1 MNNSSTLIK
10 GLILPLIIKMSKGN
24 LNTLSDDFWNQ
35 FANDFIHY
43 EIDAQ
48 PIYST
53 LYKLELQNPEDV
65 FDKLP
70 QAYSSFINELAEEY
84 VLGNENEIII
94 KLLESNNEFFLKEV
108 TFLKT
113 MKVVITKLERQDIK
127 KNLPEAYE
135 RLVFELDE
143 ETLRQ
148 VAKKKSREDL
158 RAKFEHWDEEF
169 VKEESNLKLK
179 EYSIVR
185 ESNSSFDNEESVY
198 PSNPKRKVI
207 SLSWIKYAA
216 AACIVLTAGIM
227 NFKFDSDNNFVQPG
241 DTNVVTAPVKKDTTS
256 KGTIIPEIPSEALAE
271 VVSEAKTALVIESSL
286 GFASKEKKIKII
298 ENNQRARMQSIV
310 IAIDK
315 YRQFLEKELTENKV
329 GFGPV
334 IKEIESKIKAL
345 QNELA
350 LLKERDNHY
359 IFDGK
364 SLILYSSNFAKENV
378 IVLYEDKYYLKR
390 DADFYSL
397 TIAKQQQ
404 AYKKVTDASLVEVL
418 YNLYFEILP

>member
-10 GLILPLIIKMSKGN
+10 GLILPLIIKLSKGN
-24 LNTLSDDFWNQ
+24 LNDLPDDFWNQ
-35 FANDFIHY
+35 FATDFIYY

-53 LYKLELQNPEDV
+53 LYKLELQNPEDI

-94 KLLESNNEFFLKEV
+94 KLLESNNELFLKEV

-113 MKVVITKLERQDIK
+113 MKVVITKLERQEIK
-127 KNLPEAYE
+127 KNLPEAYD

-143 ETLRQ
+143 EILKQ
-148 VAKKKSREDL
+148 VAKKKARENL
-158 RAKFEHWDEEF
+158 KAKFKQLDKELVEEASDSELI
-169 VKEESNLKLK
+169 K
-179 EYSIVR
+179 YSILR
-185 ESNSSFDNEESVY
+185 ESNSSFDNEESLY
-198 PSNPKRKVI
+198 PTNPKRKVI
-207 SLSWIKYAA
+207 SLSWIKYAT

-227 NFKFDSDNNFVQPG
+227 YFKFNTDNNFVQPG
-241 DTNVVTAPVKKDTTS
+241 DNNVVTAPVKKDTNS
-256 KGTIIPEIPSEALAE
+256 KGTITSEIPIEAIADISS
-271 VVSEAKTALVIESSL
+271 VSKTTPVIESGL
-286 GFASKEKKIKII
+286 GFASKEKKIKIT
-298 ENNQRARMQSIV
+298 ENNQRDRMQSIV

-329 GFGPV
+329 GYGTV
-334 IKEIESKIKAL
+334 VKQIEFKIKAL

-364 SLILYSSNFAKENV
+364 ELVIYKSSTTKENS
-378 IVLYEDKYYLKR
+378 IVLYDKKYYLKQNSVY
-390 DADFYSL
+390 FLLSI
-397 TIAKQQQ
+397 TNKPENFN
-404 AYKKVTDASLVEVL
+404 KVSNIDVID
-418 YNLYFEILP
+418 NLNEIIIEQ